1 MVVRTAV
8 QPAAYAASIVFR
20 HSLVGTVLLA
30 LALSSTGRAQDQ
42 QSYNYYS
49 SYTSLPFIHF
59 ANGHL
64 NSSATKGATVFMQM
78 TGDVP
83 ASVEIVK

>member
-1 MVVRTAV
+1 MVVRTAL

-30 LALSSTGRAQDQ
+30 LALALSSTGRAQDQ
-42 QSYNYYS
+42 QNYNYYS

-64 NSSATKGATVFMQM
+64 NSSATKGA
-78 TGDVP
+78 
-83 ASVEIVK
+83 